1 MALVYLSVAFVLG
14 VYIGSH
20 LPLPLY
26 VALPVAIAAAVVALV
41 WQYDKRVLLCGLCI
55 ALFLC
60 GFLRFGAMPT
70 GDGLQPYA
78 GAGAV
83 EVTGVVIE
91 EPEPRDSSTKL
102 ILSARDIDGQEVSGT
117 FMVRTSRY
125 PAYQYGD
132 LLAVSG
138 ELEQPADVDGFDY
151 RLYLE
156 RQGIYTLMYY
166 PGDIEL
172 VAGGQGSQPLQAI
185 YSFRHR
191 LGEALAASLS
201 EPQGALARGM
211 LLGLRYDIPQP
222 LYEDFRDSGTAHLL
236 AISGLH
242 MSIVAGIV
250 LSAMV
255 WLFGRR
261 RPTYFYTTL
270 VVLWGYAM
278 LAGMSPSVTRAA
290 IMVSLFLLG
299 SYVGRQRS
307 ALTAVAFAAA
317 VMVAINPH
325 ILWSVSFQLSFAAV
339 LGLLLLTPAFQRWL
353 AWTRAPSF
361 IVDSV
366 SYSLGAIIATL
377 PLAVYYFGY
386 VSLVGL
392 PATFFAVLALPAAI
406 VLSAAVAFVGLLSI
420 PLAQVIG
427 WFDWLFLKYITAIVQ
442 GFAALPSSSL
452 AVRGMSAA
460 WVWVY
465 YAVFGLAMWL
475 GTRRRRLS

>member
-1 MALVYLSVAFVLG
+1 
-14 VYIGSH
+14 
-20 LPLPLY
+20 
-26 VALPVAIAAAVVALV
+26 
-41 WQYDKRVLLCGLCI
+41 
-55 ALFLC
+55 
-60 GFLRFGAMPT
+60 
-70 GDGLQPYA
+70 
-78 GAGAV
+78 
-83 EVTGVVIE
+83 
-91 EPEPRDSSTKL
+91 
-102 ILSARDIDGQEVSGT
+102 
-117 FMVRTSRY
+117 
-125 PAYQYGD
+125 
-132 LLAVSG
+132 
-138 ELEQPADVDGFDY
+138 
-151 RLYLE
+151 
-156 RQGIYTLMYY
+156 
-166 PGDIEL
+166 
-172 VAGGQGSQPLQAI
+172 
-185 YSFRHR
+185 
-191 LGEALAASLS
+191 
-201 EPQGALARGM
+201 
-211 LLGLRYDIPQP
+211 
-222 LYEDFRDSGTAHLL
+222 
-236 AISGLH
+236 
-242 MSIVAGIV
+242 
-250 LSAMV
+250 V

-261 RPTYFYTTL
+261 RPTYFYATL
-270 VVLWGYAM
+270 VVLWGYAL

>member
-1 MALVYLSVAFVLG
+1 MALLYLSLAFVLG
-14 VYIGSH
+14 IYLGSH

-26 VALPVAIAAAVVALV
+26 VALPVAVAAAVAALI
-41 WQYDKRVLLCGLCI
+41 WQYNRRILLCGLCI
-55 ALFLC
+55 ALFFC
-60 GFLRFGAMPT
+60 GILRFGAMPG
-70 GDGLQPYA
+70 GDGLQPYV
-78 GAGAV
+78 GAGPV

-91 EPEPRDSSTKL
+91 EPEPRDSSNKL

-117 FMVRTSRY
+117 FMVRTTRY

-132 LLAVSG
+132 LLSVSG
-138 ELEQPADVDGFDY
+138 ELEQPTDFDGFDY

-156 RQGIYTLMYY
+156 RQGIYTQMYY
-166 PGDIEL
+166 PDDIEL
-172 VAGGQGSQPLQAI
+172 VADGQGSQPLQAI

-211 LLGLRYDIPQP
+211 LLGLRYDIPQE

-250 LSAMV
+250 LSFAV

-270 VVLWGYAM
+270 FILWGYAL

-307 ALTAVAFAAA
+307 ALTAIAFAAA

-339 LGLLLLTPAFQRWL
+339 LGLLFLTPTFQRWL
-353 AWTRAPSF
+353 TWTRAPAF
-361 IVDSV
+361 MVDSV

-377 PLAVYYFGY
+377 PLVVYYFGY

-406 VLSAAVAFVGLLSI
+406 VLSAAVAFIGLLSI
-420 PLAQVIG
+420 PVAQVIG
-427 WFDWLFLKYITAIVQ
+427 WVDWLFLKYMTVIVQ

-452 AVRGMSAA
+452 AVRSMSAA

-465 YAVFGLAMWL
+465 YAVFGFAMWL
-475 GTRRRRLS
+475 VARRRRLS

>member
-1 MALVYLSVAFVLG
+1 MTLVYLSLAFVLG
-14 VYIGSH
+14 VYLGSH
-20 LPLPLY
+20 FPLPLY
-26 VALPVAIAAAVVALV
+26 VAMPVATATAAVALI
-41 WQYDKRVLLCGLCI
+41 WQYNKRILLPGLCI
-55 ALFLC
+55 ALFFC
-60 GFLRFGAMPT
+60 GILRFGAVPI
-70 GDGLQPYA
+70 GDGLQPYV
-78 GAGAV
+78 GAGTV

-91 EPEPRDSSTKL
+91 EPEPHDSSTKL
-102 ILSARDIDGQEVSGT
+102 ILSARDIDGQEVSGA
-117 FMVRTSRY
+117 FMVRATRY

-132 LLAVSG
+132 LLSVTG
-138 ELEQPADVDGFDY
+138 ELEQPTDFDGFDY

-166 PGDIEL
+166 PDDIEL

-185 YSFRHR
+185 YAFRHR
-191 LGEALAASLS
+191 LGEALAASLP

-211 LLGLRYDIPQP
+211 LLGLRYDIPQS
-222 LYEDFRDSGTAHLL
+222 LYDDFRDSGTAHLL

-250 LSAMV
+250 LSVAV

-261 RPTYFYTTL
+261 RATYFYATL
-270 VVLWGYAM
+270 FVIWGYAL

-290 IMVSLFLLG
+290 VMVSLFLLG
-299 SYVGRQRS
+299 AHVGRQRS

-317 VMVAINPH
+317 AMVAIDPH
-325 ILWSVSFQLSFAAV
+325 ILWSVGFQLSFAAV
-339 LGLLLLTPAFQRWL
+339 LGLLLLTPTFQKWL
-353 AWTRAPSF
+353 AWTRAPTF

-377 PLAVYYFGY
+377 PLVVYYFGY

-392 PATFFAVLALPAAI
+392 PATLFAVLALPAAI
-406 VLSAAVAFVGLLSI
+406 VLSAIVAFVGLASI
-420 PLAQVIG
+420 SVAQVIG
-427 WFDWLFLKYITAIVQ
+427 WVDWLFLKYMTLVVQ

-452 AVRGMSAA
+452 AVRGVSAA

-465 YAVFGLAMWL
+465 YAVFGLLIWL
-475 GTRRRRLS
+475 GARRRRLS